1 VAAFVMILVSVIP
14 VWIASHLSSGGGS
27 LGRG

>member
-1 VAAFVMILVSVIP
+1 MILVSVIP
-14 VWIASHLSSGGGS
+14 VWIASHLSSEGGT